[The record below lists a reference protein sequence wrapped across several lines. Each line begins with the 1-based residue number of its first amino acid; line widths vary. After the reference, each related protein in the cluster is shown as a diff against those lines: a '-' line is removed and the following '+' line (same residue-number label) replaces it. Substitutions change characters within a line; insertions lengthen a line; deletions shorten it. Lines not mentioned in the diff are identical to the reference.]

1 MKGTDTVTI
10 GATESFAATVK
21 PSVKVSY
28 KSDATDV
35 ATVDAKGTVTG
46 VKEGTATITATAKVG
61 TKTVK
66 ASKKVEIVNAIT
78 AKATTPKKIEV
89 TFAGAI
95 EKADKAN
102 FTVTDDKNSASFIKS
117 VTLDESK
124 KVATVEV
131 YTALTSGKAYTV
143 TVKNGEKTYNAT
155 FDYVKGTVA
164 KIEAADQYVLA
175 DGQLHPIK
183 YTVYDEN
190 GLDITEDTDVTIDS
204 TVAVSTASATYNQ
217 INLAENVIA
226 YATVVYTNPTN
237 GTQVK
242 SAQFKITGAKKLA
255 KSIDAI
261 VVSGSAVTDTKK
273 WPAKDVNT
281 STTVGAHDTISVLYT
296 DIWGNKAIT
305 SSDVTS
311 LNPELLIVDAKDNK
325 ITAIKD
331 GTATVS
337 AKIGE
342 VTKTFTVTVKKT
354 SEATS
359 LALDASS
366 KTTTSLTTKGGNY
379 TKATAVVN
387 VLDQYGQ
394 KMAANVTIEKT
405 KNNGVVNPVSTTV
418 SSTATAGAKFEFT
431 PVAGKTGTDYFKATV
446 SNNGKVVST
455 IYFAISV
462 TAEDKKMAATK
473 FYNVKTNFDLNTP
486 AKDGYVQN
494 SPVAISVVNAAG
506 EAIDVNTADAV
517 SGAVV
522 TLTNNETKKV
532 TNLGT
537 TDSTGAGVTALSA
550 NPNSTDNLNAVG
562 TYTLTVTKA
571 GVTLDSIQ
579 ITVIDS
585 AAKPAV
591 ELSKAYVSASSN
603 SVAVTDFVSVPDGT
617 TLNGISFDT
626 NNSNIVESQ
635 AKSDNCTAIT
645 IKTAGTV
652 TLYNVKAYVTK
663 DRRQFTID
671 LGTVTIAK

>member
-1 MKGTDTVTI
+1 M
-10 GATESFAATVK
+10 
-21 PSVKVSY
+21 
-28 KSDATDV
+28 
-35 ATVDAKGTVTG
+35 
-46 VKEGTATITATAKVG
+46 
-61 TKTVK
+61 
-66 ASKKVEIVNAIT
+66 
-78 AKATTPKKIEV
+78 
-89 TFAGAI
+89 
-95 EKADKAN
+95 
-102 FTVTDDKNSASFIKS
+102 
-117 VTLDESK
+117 
-124 KVATVEV
+124 
-131 YTALTSGKAYTV
+131 
-143 TVKNGEKTYNAT
+143 
-155 FDYVKGTVA
+155 
-164 KIEAADQYVLA
+164 
-175 DGQLHPIK
+175 
-183 YTVYDEN
+183 
-190 GLDITEDTDVTIDS
+190 
-204 TVAVSTASATYNQ
+204 
-217 INLAENVIA
+217 
-226 YATVVYTNPTN
+226 
-237 GTQVK
+237 
-242 SAQFKITGAKKLA
+242 
-255 KSIDAI
+255 
-261 VVSGSAVTDTKK
+261 
-273 WPAKDVNT
+273 NT

-462 TAEDKKMAATK
+462 TAADTKMAATK

-486 AKDGYVQN
+486 AKDGYEKN
-494 SPVAISVVNAAG
+494 SAVAISIVNAAG
-506 EAIDVNTADAV
+506 EAIDAATTDAV

-537 TDSTGAGVTALSA
+537 TDSTGAGLTALSA
-550 NPNSTDNLNAVG
+550 NPAGTDNLNAVG

-603 SVAVTDFVSVPDGT
+603 TVAVTDFVSVPDDT

-626 NNSNIVESQ
+626 NNSNIVDSKVQ
-635 AKSDNCTAIT
+635 ADNCTTIAI
-645 IKTAGTV
+645 KAAGTV

-663 DRRQFTID
+663 DRRNFTID
-671 LGTVTIAK
+671 LGKVTIAK